1 MEIDV
6 HAPAGL
12 VVEARF
18 DDFKVVTD
26 QPANDGGTNSAPSPF
41 DLFLASLA
49 TCAGYYVVAFCRER
63 ALPTEGLAL
72 KMTSDW
78 NEKTHLV
85 ENICLDIALPDGFPE
100 KYRRAVMRVAG
111 MCTVK
116 RHLETP
122 PEFKITARNGHPV

>member
-6 HAPAGL
+6 RANGL
-12 VVEARF
+12 MVEARF
-18 DDFKVVTD
+18 DNFKIVTD
-26 QPANDGGTNSAPSPF
+26 QPEDDGGTNTAPSPF

-49 TCAGYYVVAFCRER
+49 TCAGYYVLAFCQER

-78 NEKTHLV
+78 NEHTHLV
-85 ENICLDIALPDGFPE
+85 ENIGLDIVLPHGFPA

-116 RHLETP
+116 RHLENP
-122 PEFKITARNGHPV
+122 PVFKVSARNGRPE